1 MTGSPLPRHVAAG
14 RISGGRLTLYR
25 TCEDGSTV
33 PLTPEEIEAL
43 VELSRAR
50 RRRPF
55 STPPDPT
62 RLALLLGHGDP
73 AHEGTRTVAAGPR
86 TRT

>member
-1 MTGSPLPRHVAAG
+1 MSGSPLPRHVAAG

-33 PLTPEEIEAL
+33 PLTPEEVEEL
-43 VELSRAR
+43 VEQSRAR

-55 STPPDPT
+55 STPPAPT
-62 RLALLLGHGDP
+62 RLALLLGHTSP
-73 AHEGTRTVAAGPR
+73 AEAGTAAAAAGPR